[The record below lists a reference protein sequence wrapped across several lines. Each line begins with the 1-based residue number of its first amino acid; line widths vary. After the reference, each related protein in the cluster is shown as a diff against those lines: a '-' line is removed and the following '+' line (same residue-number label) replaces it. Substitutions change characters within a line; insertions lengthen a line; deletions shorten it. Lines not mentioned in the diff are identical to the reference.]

1 MLEKLFD
8 MPSLRIMEREVFPFI
23 PIAGT
28 RGLSPLSLR
37 IEAAK
42 VRSSVAKSLSHLTQG
57 DL

>member
-1 MLEKLFD
+1 
-8 MPSLRIMEREVFPFI
+8 MEREVFPFI